1 MLNTVVLNKVQTVGV
16 SLLKQFLV
24 FMCPKCRNFTN
35 APVSQKRR
43 RCSYCGHIID
53 IRKAASAIFDTPDKT
68 STAVKEFNASRGG
81 DEFQKAVERSK
92 ERVRELMPA
101 KKLKAED
108 LEAKRGEEVPAGK
121 RKRLM
126 NLLEKNAKNTSCPL
140 DRIEELCYDYQLDW
154 IWVERQLTSLSNAGI
169 VIFPRPWSVQLVSV
183 KKEDESSSD
192 STRDVSTAVLEMLQ
206 SRGGSARIQETIEYF
221 EERGVSQAS
230 VESSLERLMR
240 SGAIFEPK
248 PGLISII

>member
-1 MLNTVVLNKVQTVGV
+1 M
-16 SLLKQFLV
+16 KQFLV

-35 APVSQKRR
+35 APVGQKRR

-53 IRKAASAIFDTPDKT
+53 IRKAASAIFDTPDQT

-101 KKLKAED
+101 KRIEAQDLKGMKGD
-108 LEAKRGEEVPAGK
+108 DVPVGK
-121 RKRLM
+121 TKRLM
-126 NLLEKNAKNTSCPL
+126 DLLEKHAMNDSCSL
-140 DRIEELCYDYQLDW
+140 DKIEELCNEFQLDW
-154 IWVERQLTSLSNAGI
+154 KWVEHQLASLSNAGV
-169 VIFPRPWSVQLVSV
+169 VIFPRPWTVQLVKV
-183 KKEDESSSD
+183 KEEVETRSD
-192 STRDVSTAVLEMLQ
+192 RTRDVTDAVMEMLRSQ
-206 SRGGSARIQETIEYF
+206 GGSARIQETIEYF

-240 SGAIFEPK
+240 SGDIFEPK